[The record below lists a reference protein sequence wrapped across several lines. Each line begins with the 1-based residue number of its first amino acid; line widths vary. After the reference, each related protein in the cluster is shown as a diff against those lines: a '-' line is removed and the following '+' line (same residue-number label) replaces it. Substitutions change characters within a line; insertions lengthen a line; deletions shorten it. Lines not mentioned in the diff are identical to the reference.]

1 MCERPKPVAGPHEV
15 VIRVGAAGV
24 NRPDVQQRK
33 GLYPAPPGASDI
45 PGLDTAGVIVK
56 VGEAVRRWKEGDR
69 VCALSA
75 GGGYAE
81 FCAVPE
87 SQVMPVPHGLGMAEA
102 ASLPE
107 VYFTAWHN
115 IMQLGRLD
123 FRETLLIQGGTSGVG
138 MAAAQIAKVLRQARV
153 LATAGTSEKCAMCR
167 RFGVDIAINYREGE
181 WADAV
186 RNLVGDAGVDVILDS
201 QAADYVE
208 KEVELLAM
216 GGRLLLIANHRG
228 DYSNIRTRAFVQRSL
243 TLTGAQIRRRDPV
256 FKGKIASELVSQV
269 WPQLAAGTI
278 KTHIQNKFPLSQAAS
293 AHAILDANEQ
303 VGKIVLVVDPGIE

>member
-1 MCERPKPVAGPHEV
+1 MPVAGPHEV
-15 VIRVGAAGV
+15 LIRVGAAGV

-45 PGLDTAGVIVK
+45 PGLDVAGVVVK
-56 VGEAVRRWKEGDR
+56 IGEAVSRWKEGDR

-87 SQVMPVPHGLGMAEA
+87 SQVMPVPQGLSMAEA

-123 FRETLLIQGGTSGVG
+123 FHETVLIHGGTSGVG

-153 LATAGTSEKCAMCR
+153 LATAGTAEKCAMCTS
-167 RFGVDIAINYREGE
+167 FGVDIAINYREGD
-181 WADAV
+181 WAETV
-186 RNLVGDAGVDVILDS
+186 RSLTGEAGVDVILDS

-208 KEVELLAM
+208 KEVELLGM

-228 DYSNIRTRAFVQRSL
+228 NYSNVRTRAFVQRSL
-243 TLTGAQIRRRDPV
+243 TMTGAQIRRRDPV
-256 FKGKIASELVSQV
+256 FKGKIAAELVSQV

-278 KTHIQNKFPLSQAAS
+278 RTHIQDRFALSHAAS

-303 VGKIVLVVDPGIE
+303 VGKIVLVIDACIE